1 MIWLHALWVFLAG
14 MLQPV
19 QSGMN
24 AELSRHALA
33 PLTAATWNMLLG
45 FVVVALIC
53 VFSGAPVPGVN
64 LLRVAPVWS
73 LWGGLCGAVIVFTM
87 LFNAP
92 VLGAVLLLSCF
103 LLGQLTSSS
112 ILDQFGLLGFPQR
125 SIADQRLVGLV
136 LVVAGVILVLR
147 AR

>member
-1 MIWLHALWVFLAG
+1 
-14 MLQPV
+14 
-19 QSGMN
+19 
-24 AELSRHALA
+24 
-33 PLTAATWNMLLG
+33 MLLG
-45 FVVVALIC
+45 FVIVALIC

-112 ILDQFGLLGFPQR
+112 ILDQFGLIGFPQR
-125 SIADQRLVGLV
+125 SVVDQRLVGLV
-136 LVVAGVILVLR
+136 LVVAGVVVLLR

>member
-1 MIWLHALWVFLAG
+1 M
-14 MLQPV
+14 
-19 QSGMN
+19 
-24 AELSRHALA
+24 
-33 PLTAATWNMLLG
+33 
-45 FVVVALIC
+45 
-53 VFSGAPVPGVN
+53 
-64 LLRVAPVWS
+64 WS

-125 SIADQRLVGLV
+125 SIVDQRLVGLV
-136 LVVAGVILVLR
+136 LVVAGVVLLLR

>member
-1 MIWLHALWVFLAG
+1 MIWLHALWVFIAG

-24 AELSRHALA
+24 AELSRHAAA
-33 PLTAATWNMLLG
+33 PLTAATWNMLIG

-53 VFSGAPVPGVN
+53 VISGAPVPGVS
-64 LLRVAPVWS
+64 LLRSAPIWS

-92 VLGAVLLLSCF
+92 ILGAVLLLSCF

-112 ILDQFGLLGFPQR
+112 LLDQFGTLGFPKR
-125 SIADQRLVGLV
+125 PITEQRLVGLAF
-136 LVVAGVILVLR
+136 VVVGVALLLR
-147 AR
+147 TR